1 MPNWLSCKTGFVIYA
16 RYHFEIQIPPVKML
30 NMCSFG
36 LFLEIS
42 TLKICEIPRLC
53 YICECNALPLL
64 SFDYWRILY
73 QFFTFTYFIIRY
85 HTLIRGA
92 MSDNKAISKRFRTM
106 LQRNQFYKERIAS
119 NFKTIRCVSLLD
131 ALRNF
136 ILLFL

>member
-1 MPNWLSCKTGFVIYA
+1 MKTNFHEKTRNPLKIYNLWEVTRLGGSDNYATSCKTGFVIYA

-53 YICECNALPLL
+53 YICEYNALPLL

-92 MSDNKAISKRFRTM
+92 ISDNKAISKRFRTM
-106 LQRNQFYKERIAS
+106 S
-119 NFKTIRCVSLLD
+119 
-131 ALRNF
+131 
-136 ILLFL
+136 